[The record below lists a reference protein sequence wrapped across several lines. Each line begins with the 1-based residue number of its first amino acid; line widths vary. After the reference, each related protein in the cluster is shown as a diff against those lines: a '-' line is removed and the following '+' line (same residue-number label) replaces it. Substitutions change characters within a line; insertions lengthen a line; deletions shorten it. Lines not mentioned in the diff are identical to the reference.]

1 MMRNLR
7 HLGPLLA
14 AVLVMS
20 SVAASAAMAET
31 GKLTSDGP
39 VKMTG
44 TTTSGVARAFGFS
57 VECHEHATVGK
68 VNETPHGFVTP
79 PLGAFTVQTESTN
92 CIATL
97 GATKAPATVTNN
109 GCDAVTQ
116 IGETISAGKWSGT
129 TEIVCPEGKQIEV
142 HAYTNSSHLSTICT
156 VKIPA
161 QSGLKGGFA
170 ENAAGGKI
178 NLSGAGGGIKATK
191 TGILCGG
198 TAETNSAEL
207 EGTAVV
213 SGTNEEGTATEIALS
228 D

>member
-1 MMRNLR
+1 MNRKLEMV
-7 HLGPLLA
+7 GVA
-14 AVLVMS
+14 
-20 SVAASAAMAET
+20 VAAILAMSAITATAALAES
-31 GKLTSDGP
+31 GKLTADGP
-39 VKMTG
+39 VKLTG

-57 VECHEHATVGK
+57 IECHQHATIGK
-68 VNETPHGFVTP
+68 VNETPQGFVTP
-79 PLGAFTVQTESTN
+79 PLSTFTVQTESTN
-92 CIATL
+92 CVATL
-97 GATKAPATVTNN
+97 GATKAPATVMNN

-142 HAYTNSSHLSTICT
+142 RAYTNSSHTSTICT

-198 TAETNSAEL
+198 NAETNNAEL

-213 SGTNEEGTATEIALS
+213 SGTNEKGAATEIALS